1 MSSRYRPGQEPET
14 RYRNTDHPVW
24 NRVERFIEPFA
35 DTDRELL
42 PQTAGAF
49 ILYFAR
55 QARWPF
61 VALLIIG
68 GLLGFVEAGLFWSVG
83 WLIDI
88 LDASSPEALLRD
100 HWQPL
105 LAMGLLLLVVR
116 ALVMIGAALIEQQVI
131 VPRFYTLVRW
141 QSFSRVI
148 EQPYSFYQN
157 DFAGRIATKIMQA
170 GESTGDFIVT
180 SLQSF
185 WSFLT
190 FIVLTITILAALDWR
205 MGLVVGFWAVGYG
218 LIIRYLLPLLRRAG
232 KENANERAILN
243 GRMVDVFTN
252 ILSVK
257 LFDSGRR
264 EHSVVRD
271 SLTNYL
277 GAVTHLTRIITLVR
291 ASLAVL
297 NGVMMTSVA
306 ALSISAWMAG
316 SLTTGAIAATMG
328 LIFRLNQMSGWM
340 MFNING
346 LIRAYSTVQ
355 DATETISVEPE
366 IRDRPDATALY
377 RSAGHIR
384 FEDVVFRY
392 GKKHGELFD
401 GLDVEIRP
409 GEKVGLVG
417 PSGAGKSTFVNLL
430 LRLFDVEGGRITLD
444 GHDIRDVTQASLRE
458 QFGVVSQEPSLM
470 HRSLRDNIAYGRPD
484 ATDAEIV
491 AAAARAHAHD
501 FISGVEDPKGRRS
514 GYDAHVGE
522 RGIKLSGG
530 QRQRVAIA
538 RVMLKDAPVLILD
551 EATSSLDSEIEAA
564 IQENLQDLMEGK
576 TVVAIAHRLSTIA
589 AMDRLIVMDSGRIV
603 ETGTHSAACRTRRSL
618 CADCGRA
625 SPADSSRWAKRQSDA
640 GEPLAGNPARHVA
653 IILLSSL
660 DNVFRTEIS
669 HIRNVAG
676 CRRDALCCAQ
686 PRGLRLY
693 RKGSSC
699 ERRDYHCR
707 RADTPRFHLRRHGD
721 AGCGRRCC
729 RCMAVY

>member
-1 MSSRYRPGQEPET
+1 M
-14 RYRNTDHPVW
+14 
-24 NRVERFIEPFA
+24 
-35 DTDRELL
+35 L
-42 PQTAGAF
+42 PQTAWGF

-61 VALLIIG
+61 VALLVVG
-68 GLLGFVEAGLFWSVG
+68 GLMGLVEAGLFWSVG

-88 LDASSPEALLRD
+88 LDATSPEALLRE

-116 ALVMIGAALIEQQVI
+116 AMVMIAAALIEQQVI
-131 VPRFYTLVRW
+131 VPRFYTMVRW

-148 EQPYSFYQN
+148 EQPYAFYQN

-190 FIVLTITILAALDWR
+190 FVVLTGTILAALDWR
-205 MGLVVGFWAVGYG
+205 MGLVVAAWAAGYA

-232 KENANERAILN
+232 KENANERAVLN

-264 EHSVVRD
+264 EHSVVRE

-277 GAVTHLTRIITLVR
+277 GAVTHLTRMITLVR
-291 ASLAVL
+291 TSLAVL
-297 NGVMMTSVA
+297 NGMMMTSVA
-306 ALSISAWMAG
+306 ALAISAWMAG

-355 DATETISVEPE
+355 DATETISVEPA
-366 IRDRPDATALY
+366 IRDRPGAAVLD

-444 GHDIRDVTQASLRE
+444 GHDIRDVTQASLRD

-484 ATDAEIV
+484 ATDAQII

-501 FISGVEDPKGRRS
+501 FITGVEDPKGRS

-564 IQENLQDLMEGK
+564 IQENLQELMEGK

-603 ETGTHSAACRTRRSL
+603 ENRHPFAARRTRRAL
-618 CADCGRA
+618 CAAVGAPVRRFPRAGR
-625 SPADSSRWAKRQSDA
+625 SSRVTRQRA
-640 GEPLAGNPARHVA
+640 GNNPARHVA

-660 DNVFRTEIS
+660 DN
-669 HIRNVAG
+669 
-676 CRRDALCCAQ
+676 
-686 PRGLRLY
+686 GLEP
-693 RKGSSC
+693 K
-699 ERRDYHCR
+699 
-707 RADTPRFHLRRHGD
+707 
-721 AGCGRRCC
+721 
-729 RCMAVY
+729 